1 MPHLFRFL
9 ARNALIGFC
18 AAAFFVAVLA
28 LADIGGFGTVIA
40 RSDSGSLAI
49 GLVIYFLGLTFSSV
63 QIGMVIMLNGRFPDD
78 DEGPKGGKRKRLA
91 GWLSPPA
98 ARSPIMVPAPAPR
111 PRRPLRG

>member
-28 LADIGGFGTVIA
+28 LADIG
-40 RSDSGSLAI
+40 
-49 GLVIYFLGLTFSSV
+49 LTFSSV

-78 DEGPKGGKRKRLA
+78 DEGPKGGNRKRLV

-98 ARSPIMVPAPAPR
+98 ARSPIMTPAPAPR
-111 PRRPLRG
+111 PTRPLRG